1 MSDEFSRKL
10 EAYEKGELTDQEL
23 EEFEKELE
31 KLENYQ
37 KILEDKPDEQPGS
50 TISNKRQKRI
60 VRKGKWK
67 ARVQTAFTAIGIFII
82 ITILSSAITAAYYS
96 WGNPDRVN
104 EFREV
109 IDHTLTI
116 TNPYGYLGGTSTNTK
131 PYFGLEATRDI
142 KKKIGNETI
151 KVGDLEVNF
160 LFSFMTFPEQSYMG
174 NKSQNQ
180 PAFFSHPK
188 SDVRFNSDWDKLEKL
203 PEGTV
208 VSAYVSFDELMES
221 KDVEQL
227 FSEKDMRLLWFAVDT
242 GIESDKNHGM
252 FFDPIGF
259 PSQPI
264 WHEDDMI
271 TQSRKEEEGLFGS
284 KTVSESSSSPGYTE
298 GDQDML
304 HDQFMKTL
312 HFLQGHGNKADQL
325 SFGDLHLEDR
335 IDYLE
340 NNGILHYGAVITGP
354 TKEILKL
361 QDESSVEGLKVD
373 EVEFWNWE

>member
-31 KLENYQ
+31 KLESYQ
-37 KILEDKPDEQPGS
+37 KLLEDKPNEQPGS
-50 TISNKRQKRI
+50 SISDKKQKKI

-67 ARVQTAFTAIGIFII
+67 ARFQTAFTALGIFII
-82 ITILSSAITAAYYS
+82 FTIFSSILTSVYFS
-96 WGNPDRVN
+96 WGNPDRVQV
-104 EFREV
+104 FREV
-109 IDHTLTI
+109 VDHTLTI
-116 TNPYGYLGGTSTNTK
+116 TDPYGYLGGSSINTK
-131 PYFGLEATRDI
+131 PYFGLEARRDI
-142 KKKIGNETI
+142 KKQIGNETI
-151 KVGDLEVNF
+151 KVGELEVNF
-160 LFSFMTFPEQSYMG
+160 IFSLMTFPERSYMG

-188 SDVRFNSDWDKLEKL
+188 SDESFNSDWDKLEKL

-227 FSEKDMRLLWFAVDT
+227 FSEKDMRLLWLTVDT
-242 GIESDKNHGM
+242 GIESDRDHGM

-271 TQSRKEEEGLFGS
+271 TQSREEEEGLFGS
-284 KTVSESSSSPGYTE
+284 RTISESASSPGYTE

-312 HFLQGHGNKADQL
+312 YFLQDHEEKANRL
-325 SFGDLHLEDR
+325 SLGKLHLEER

-354 TKEILKL
+354 TKKILKL
-361 QDESSVEGLKVD
+361 RDEPSVEGLEVD